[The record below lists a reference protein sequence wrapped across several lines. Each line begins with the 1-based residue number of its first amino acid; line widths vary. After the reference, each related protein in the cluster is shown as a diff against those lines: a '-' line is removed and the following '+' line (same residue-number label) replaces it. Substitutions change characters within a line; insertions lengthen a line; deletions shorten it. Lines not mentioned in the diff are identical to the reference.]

1 MRILTILTLQLA
13 LALPVHPASPAD
25 ENHTAIDVCRDAI
38 ARGRVSS
45 QGSLPAV
52 FGLLSW
58 NIRKG
63 LDRGW
68 KADFQSL
75 HDSAHLIFLQEA
87 HAGEHLDQLLI
98 ARPFQ
103 HFVPGFSLIGRP
115 TGVMTASAAPSA
127 VHCSLRSRE
136 PWLGT
141 PKGTAITLYALGEQR
156 VALLAINLHGIN
168 LSVGTRVFGE
178 QMRVLDPMLAAH
190 RGPVVLGGDINAWS
204 RSRLAEVDALAD
216 RHGLR
221 RVAFQPDLRS
231 RIVGLAMDYVYL
243 RGLDIVLAEAL
254 PVTSS
259 DHNPLLLKLA
269 LPAPD

>member
-1 MRILTILTLQLA
+1 MRILIILTLQLA
-13 LALPVHPASPAD
+13 LPVHATPPD
-25 ENHTAIDVCRDAI
+25 NHNAIDTCRDAI
-38 ARGRVSS
+38 AHGTVSS
-45 QGSLPAV
+45 QRSLPAV

-63 LDRGW
+63 LDGGW
-68 KADFQSL
+68 EADLLSL
-75 HDSAHLIFLQEA
+75 RDSAHLIFLQEA
-87 HAGEHLDQLLI
+87 NAGTHLDQLL
-98 ARPFQ
+98 ATRPFR

-115 TGVMTASAAPSA
+115 TGVMTASTTPSA

-156 VALLAINLHGIN
+156 AALLAVNLHGIN

-178 QMRVLDPMLAAH
+178 QMQALGPLLAAH
-190 RGPVVLGGDINAWS
+190 TGPVVLGGDINAWS
-204 RSRLAEVDALAD
+204 RSRLAAVDALAD

-221 RVAFQPDLRS
+221 RVDFQPDLRS

-254 PVTSS
+254 PVISS

>member
-1 MRILTILTLQLA
+1 MRILKIVTLQLV
-13 LALPVHPASPAD
+13 LTLPVHAAPPPD
-25 ENHTAIDVCRDAI
+25 DTRNAIDACRDGI
-38 ARGRVSS
+38 AHGTLSS
-45 QGSLPAV
+45 QRSLPAV

-63 LDRGW
+63 LDSGW
-68 KADFQSL
+68 KADLQSL
-75 HDSAHLIFLQEA
+75 RDSAHLIFLQEA
-87 HAGEHLDQLLI
+87 HAGTHLEQLLTT
-98 ARPFQ
+98 RPFR

-115 TGVMTASAAPSA
+115 TGVMTASAKPSA

-141 PKGTAITLYALGEQR
+141 PKGTAITLYALGER
-156 VALLAINLHGIN
+156 RAALLAINLHGIN
-168 LSVGTRVFGE
+168 LSVGTRVFDE
-178 QMRVLDPMLAAH
+178 QMQALDPLLAAH
-190 RGPVVLGGDINAWS
+190 TGPVVLGGDINAWS
-204 RSRLAEVDALAD
+204 RRRLAAVDALAD

-221 RVAFQPDLRS
+221 RAAFQPDLRS

-269 LPAPD
+269 LPAAD